1 MAETT
6 AGHRLR
12 TGRHLAAGLL
22 ALAFL
27 SGCTYLAVEEPP
39 PRREIPQPEAGTGP
53 SLPPESPAPMPP
65 QEQERSTRPVPL
77 PAPEPGLE
85 PLAPPRYHAAGEAMV
100 EQARREVLLG
110 NDALAGATLERA
122 LRVDGNNP
130 WIWIELGH
138 LRLAAGQR
146 AAAESMARKAL
157 SLSTRDPAARAE
169 AARLL
174 QKAGAGQ

>member
-1 MAETT
+1 MAEAN
-6 AGHRLR
+6 AGQRQR
-12 TGRHLAAGLL
+12 VSRHLAAGLL
-22 ALAFL
+22 ALVML

-39 PRREIPQPEAGTGP
+39 RRDVPEPAPGAGP
-53 SLPPESPAPMPP
+53 SLPPGAPTTPP
-65 QEQERSTRPVPL
+65 EQERSTRPVPL
-77 PAPEPGLE
+77 PIPEPEPE

-146 AAAESMARKAL
+146 PAAESMARKAL
-157 SLSTRDPAARAE
+157 SLASRDPAARAE

-174 QKAGAGQ
+174 QKAGAGG

>member
-1 MAETT
+1 MAEAI
-6 AGHRLR
+6 AGQRLR
-12 TGRHLAAGLL
+12 TGRHVAAGLL
-22 ALAFL
+22 ALALL
-27 SGCTYLAVEEPP
+27 SGCTYLAVEEEA
-39 PRREIPQPEAGTGP
+39 PRREIPQPEAGSGP
-53 SLPPESPAPMPP
+53 SLPPEAPVPMPP

-77 PAPEPGLE
+77 PAPEPE

-130 WIWIELGH
+130 WIWIELGY
-138 LRLAAGQR
+138 LRLAAGQG

-157 SLSTRDPAARAE
+157 SLSSRDPAARAE

>member
-1 MAETT
+1 MAEAI
-6 AGHRLR
+6 AGQRLT
-12 TGRHLAAGLL
+12 TGRPLAAGLL
-22 ALAFL
+22 ALALL

-39 PRREIPQPEAGTGP
+39 PPRQVPQPEAGTGP

-65 QEQERSTRPVPL
+65 LEQERSTRPVPL
-77 PAPEPGLE
+77 PAPEPE
-85 PLAPPRYHAAGEAMV
+85 PLAPPTYHAAGEAMV

-130 WIWIELGH
+130 WIWIELGY

-146 AAAESMARKAL
+146 PAAESMARKAL

>member
-1 MAETT
+1 MAEAI
-6 AGHRLR
+6 AGQRLR
-12 TGRHLAAGLL
+12 TGRQLAAGLL
-22 ALAFL
+22 ALALL
-27 SGCTYLAVEEPP
+27 SGCTYIAVEDEPP
-39 PRREIPQPEAGTGP
+39 PREIPPREAGTGP

-65 QEQERSTRPVPL
+65 LEQERSTRPVPL
-77 PAPEPGLE
+77 PAPEPE
-85 PLAPPRYHAAGEAMV
+85 PLAPPTYHAAGEAMV

-130 WIWIELGH
+130 WIWIELGY
-138 LRLAAGQR
+138 LRLTAGQA
-146 AAAESMARKAL
+146 AAAESMARKAV

>member
-1 MAETT
+1 MAEAIAGQRLTT
-6 AGHRLR
+6 V
-12 TGRHLAAGLL
+12 RHLAAGLL
-22 ALAFL
+22 ALALL
-27 SGCTYLAVEEPP
+27 SGCTYLAVEEEP

-65 QEQERSTRPVPL
+65 GEQERSTRPVPL
-77 PAPEPGLE
+77 PAPEPE
-85 PLAPPRYHAAGEAMV
+85 PLAPPSYHAAGEAMV

-130 WIWIELGH
+130 WIWIELGY
-138 LRLAAGQR
+138 LRLAAGQG

-157 SLSTRDPAARAE
+157 SLSSRDPAARAE